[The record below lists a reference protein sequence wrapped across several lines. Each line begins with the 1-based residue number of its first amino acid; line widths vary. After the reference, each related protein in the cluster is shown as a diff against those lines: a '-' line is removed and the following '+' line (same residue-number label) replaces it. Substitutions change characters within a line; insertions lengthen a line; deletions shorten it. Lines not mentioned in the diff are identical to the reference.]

1 MADFLEKKNIAV
13 PERDDSQ
20 TLSFYKFVLDSVP
33 VAILTVNADL
43 RITGFNP
50 WAQEITGYSSEE
62 VAGKYCGEILQGGMC
77 SSHCPLRTVIGGHV
91 PISLVESTIRNKWGE
106 TIPVRMNTA
115 GLFDNSGN
123 LIGGVE
129 SFQDISRLKALEREK
144 NNLISMFA
152 HDMKS
157 SLTII
162 GGFVLRLLKKQR
174 NNSPEKEKKYLT
186 IAKNESARLEALVNE
201 FLEFSRL
208 QTGKIRLDLAATL
221 LDKELLEMFDA
232 YQLEASQHGIRL
244 ELENEEELPI
254 IQADAIQLRR
264 VFSNLLDN
272 AIKFTQEGGAI
283 WLETGKTKDEVFVQ
297 IRDEGIGIPSEE
309 LPFIFDPFHRGQAVR
324 DKKGFGLGLAGV
336 KAIVEA
342 HGGHIRVSSE
352 PLKGSVFTV
361 VLPREDSKNI
371 GGDMASRDN

>member
-1 MADFLEKKNIAV
+1 MGNILEEKNTSGSD
-13 PERDDSQ
+13 RDDLQ
-20 TLSFYKFVLDSVP
+20 TLTFYKFVLDSVP

-50 WAQEITGYSSEE
+50 WAEKVTGYASGE
-62 VAGKYCGEILQGGMC
+62 VVGKYCGEILKGGMC
-77 SSHCPLRTVIGGHV
+77 SSQCPLKTVIGGHV
-91 PISLVESTIRNKWGE
+91 PISLFESTIRNKWGE
-106 TIPVRMNTA
+106 AVPVRMNTA

-129 SFQDISRLKALEREK
+129 SFQDISRLKAMERER

-162 GGFVLRLLKKQR
+162 GGFVLRLLKIQK
-174 NNSPEKEKKYLT
+174 NNSTEKEKKYLT
-186 IAKNESARLEALVNE
+186 IAKNEAGKLEALVNE

-208 QTGKIRLDLAATL
+208 QSGKISLNLDATL

-232 YQLEASQHGIRL
+232 YQLEASQHGISV
-244 ELENEEELPI
+244 EFENEEELPM
-254 IQADAIQLRR
+254 IQADTVQLRR
-264 VFSNLLDN
+264 VFANLLGN
-272 AIKFTQEGGAI
+272 AIKFTNEGGVI
-283 WLETGKTKDEVFVQ
+283 RLKTGKTKDEVFVQ
-297 IRDEGIGIPSEE
+297 IADEGIGIPAEE
-309 LPFIFDPFHRGQAVR
+309 LPLIFDPFHRGQAAR
-324 DKKGFGLGLAGV
+324 DKEGFGLGLAGV

-352 PLKGSVFTV
+352 PLKGSIFTV
-361 VLPREDSKNI
+361 VLPRKNLKDVA
-371 GGDMASRDN
+371 GDTASADI